1 MGQILD
7 LSQMDI
13 KNNDLDYSLD
23 TRLVQNIHDEL
34 QFCKD
39 MKALPGNGFWDNRTH
54 RQIGSIPSV
63 AYVKALQDGYDL
75 ESNDKQIRSAE
86 FKRYLNDYPQYRTVE
101 HIVTP
106 GQKGDGL
113 QLIIK

>member
-106 GQKGDGL
+106 GQKGNGL

>member
-7 LSQMDI
+7 LSQIDI
-13 KNNDLDYSLD
+13 KNDDLDYSLD
-23 TRLVQNIHDEL
+23 THLVQNIHDEL

-75 ESNDKQIRSAE
+75 ESNDKQIRSTE

-106 GQKGDGL
+106 GQKGNGL

>member
-1 MGQILD
+1 
-7 LSQMDI
+7 MDI

-75 ESNDKQIRSAE
+75 ESNDKQIRSTE

-106 GQKGDGL
+106 GQKGNGL

>member
-75 ESNDKQIRSAE
+75 ESNDKQIRSTE

-106 GQKGDGL
+106 GQKGNGL

>member
-13 KNNDLDYSLD
+13 KNDDLDYSLD

-75 ESNDKQIRSAE
+75 ESNDKQIRSTE

-106 GQKGDGL
+106 GQKGNGL

>member
-13 KNNDLDYSLD
+13 KNDDLDYSLD
-23 TRLVQNIHDEL
+23 THLVQNIHDEL

-75 ESNDKQIRSAE
+75 ESNDKQIRSTE

-106 GQKGDGL
+106 GQKGNGL

>member
-23 TRLVQNIHDEL
+23 TRLVHNIHDEL

-106 GQKGDGL
+106 GQKGNGL